1 MFEKEIKFI
10 GDFCLNQVKYLGS
23 HFTFQKITATE
34 LHPAI
39 VRYISAEL
47 EFMIYSDRRKLLQH
61 SYFDY
66 SGKEISEH
74 FRNINFEIKRTKRIA
89 FDDAKKL
96 ILQAVSFNAN
106 YVVRPNWSLS
116 QLIYNDQ
123 DTVSIDELEMM
134 LNYIYYYE
142 HLKKV
147 LLAYLTKR
155 NIVQISKIEFDLIL
169 KKIDQ
174 ELVKSNA
181 EQLIQN
187 ALASIGDFFNIGG
200 VERNLVSPVAVEIF
214 LKEKSLFTH
223 LLKLRKA
230 ISDPTKRKYTIEA
243 IKRSIYSDDVIDVKE
258 EKEPGVEIDEESLG
272 ELANKHAQNL
282 DKAGVEDI
290 INLEEEEALLA
301 LYEEELK
308 ENSSTED
315 GNIIPDADEKEIVGE
330 ESDTE
335 LAGEDI
341 EEPEVKTPEKEIVTE
356 MIKEYFDGDLP
367 EDKIQKTE
375 QEKVEAK
382 GGDDS
387 AELVKEKKVSSLED
401 ELLEVFEDLDEE
413 ETNKGK
419 LETSAPQSE
428 VQKVTN
434 RESNIEEKKF
444 ETEERI
450 EIEEES
456 ILTDEDSI
464 IKNIEEAISTEEEA
478 ARDEKV
484 AQDEKEFEEDESGE
498 QTEERKIIRK
508 KDLFSYLGKKETR
521 KILSH
526 IFLKDEEDFTNTVE
540 KIMECG
546 SYKEASDILRSVF
559 NSYKVSPYAKDGVNF
574 TNAVSNYFRQA

>member
-23 HFTFQKITATE
+23 NFTFQKITATE

-66 SGKEISEH
+66 SGKDISEH
-74 FRNINFEIKRTKRIA
+74 FRKINFEIKKTKRIA

-155 NIVQISKIEFDLIL
+155 NIVQISKTEFDLIL

-187 ALASIGDFFNIGG
+187 ALASIGDYFNIGG

-223 LLKLRKA
+223 LLKLRKG
-230 ISDPTKRKYTIEA
+230 ISDPSKRKYTIEA
-243 IKRSIYSDDVIDVKE
+243 IKRSIYAEDVIEDKE
-258 EKEPGVEIDEESLG
+258 EKEPEVEKDEENLG
-272 ELANKHAQNL
+272 ELADKYAQNL

-290 INLEEEEALLA
+290 INLDEEEALLA

-308 ENSSTED
+308 ESPSKEN
-315 GNIIPDADEKEIVGE
+315 NNFIADDNEKEIIGE
-330 ESDTE
+330 ESETE
-335 LAGEDI
+335 IGDENI
-341 EEPEVKTPEKEIVTE
+341 EEPDIKSPEKEIVTE
-356 MIKEYFDGDLP
+356 MMEDYFNGDLP
-367 EDKIQKTE
+367 EDESQNKS
-375 QEKVEAK
+375 QEKVESK
-382 GGDDS
+382 GDES
-387 AELVKEKKVSSLED
+387 AEFVKERKVSSLED
-401 ELLEVFEDLDEE
+401 ELLEVFEDLDKEDIA
-413 ETNKGK
+413 NKKVDASPSESEVEKEIK
-419 LETSAPQSE
+419 LESD
-428 VQKVTN
+428 
-434 RESNIEEKKF
+434 IEEKSF
-444 ETEERI
+444 ETDEQI

-456 ILTDEDSI
+456 TLTDEDSI
-464 IKNIEEAISTEEEA
+464 IKNIEEATSTEEEA
-478 ARDEKV
+478 S
-484 AQDEKEFEEDESGE
+484 QDEKEFDEVESSE
-498 QTEERKIIRK
+498 QTGEEKIIRK
-508 KDLFSYLGKKETR
+508 KDLFGYLSKKETR

-559 NSYKVSPYAKDGVNF
+559 SSYKVSPYAKDAVNF

>member
-23 HFTFQKITATE
+23 NFTFQKITATE

-155 NIVQISKIEFDLIL
+155 NIVQISKTEFDLIL

-230 ISDPTKRKYTIEA
+230 ISDPSKRKYTIEA
-243 IKRSIYSDDVIDVKE
+243 IKRSIYSEDMIDVKE
-258 EKEPGVEIDEESLG
+258 EKEPEVEMDEESLG

-290 INLEEEEALLA
+290 IDLEEEEALLA

-308 ENSSTED
+308 ENSSVED
-315 GNIIPDADEKEIVGE
+315 SNFISDDNEKEIVGE

-335 LAGEDI
+335 QADKDI
-341 EEPEVKTPEKEIVTE
+341 EEPEVKSPEKEIVTE

-367 EDKIQKTE
+367 EDKIKETE
-375 QEKVEAK
+375 QEKVKKNGENE
-382 GGDDS
+382 S
-387 AELVKEKKVSSLED
+387 AELVKERKESSLED

-413 ETNKGK
+413 ETNNKK
-419 LETSAPQSE
+419 SETSATESE
-428 VQKVTN
+428 VQKGVN
-434 RESNIEEKKF
+434 WESNIEEKKF

-464 IKNIEEAISTEEEA
+464 IKNIEEAVSTEE
-478 ARDEKV
+478 DTQYEKDF
-484 AQDEKEFEEDESGE
+484 QEDESEE
-498 QTEERKIIRK
+498 QTEERRIIRK
-508 KDLFSYLGKKETR
+508 KDLFGYLGKKETR

-546 SYKEASDILRSVF
+546 SYKEASDILKSVF
-559 NSYKVSPYAKDGVNF
+559 NSYKVSPFAKDAVNF

>member
-23 HFTFQKITATE
+23 NFTFQKITATE

-66 SGKEISEH
+66 SGKDISEH
-74 FRNINFEIKRTKRIA
+74 FRKINHEIKKTKRIA

-106 YVVRPNWSLS
+106 YVVKPNWSLS

-155 NIVQISKIEFDLIL
+155 NIVQISKTEFDLIL

-223 LLKLRKA
+223 LLKLRKG
-230 ISDPTKRKYTIEA
+230 ISDPSKRKYTIEA
-243 IKRSIYSDDVIDVKE
+243 IKRSIYTEDVIEDKDEKDPEVEKGE
-258 EKEPGVEIDEESLG
+258 ENLG
-272 ELANKHAQNL
+272 ELADEHAQNL
-282 DKAGVEDI
+282 DKAGVEEI

-308 ENSSTED
+308 ENTSKENS
-315 GNIIPDADEKEIVGE
+315 NSIADDNEREIVDE
-330 ESDTE
+330 ESETE
-335 LAGEDI
+335 LADENI
-341 EEPEVKTPEKEIVTE
+341 EEPEEKSPEKEIVTE
-356 MIKEYFDGDLP
+356 MIKEYFNGDLP
-367 EDKIQKTE
+367 EDEVQKTN

-382 GGDDS
+382 GDES
-387 AELVKEKKVSSLED
+387 AEFVKERKVSSLED
-401 ELLEVFEDLDEE
+401 ELLEVFEDLDKEDT
-413 ETNKGK
+413 TNQKVDASPPESEVEKEIK
-419 LETSAPQSE
+419 LESD
-428 VQKVTN
+428 
-434 RESNIEEKKF
+434 IEEKSF
-444 ETEERI
+444 EIDEQI

-456 ILTDEDSI
+456 TLTDEDSI
-464 IKNIEEAISTEEEA
+464 IKNIEEATSTEEA
-478 ARDEKV
+478 AS
-484 AQDEKEFEEDESGE
+484 QDERKFEEVESGE
-498 QTEERKIIRK
+498 QTEEEKIIRK
-508 KDLFSYLGKKETR
+508 KDLFSYLSKKETR

-526 IFLKDEEDFTNTVE
+526 IFLTDEEDFTNTVE

-546 SYKEASDILRSVF
+546 SYKEASDILKSVF
-559 NSYKVSPYAKDGVNF
+559 SSYKVSPYAKDAVNF

>member
-66 SGKEISEH
+66 SGKDISEH
-74 FRNINFEIKRTKRIA
+74 FRKINTEIKKTKRIA

-123 DTVSIDELEMM
+123 DTVSIDEIEMM

-155 NIVQISKIEFDLIL
+155 NIVQISKTEFDLIL

-223 LLKLRKA
+223 LLKLRKT
-230 ISDPTKRKYTIEA
+230 ISDPSKRKYTIEA
-243 IKRSIYSDDVIDVKE
+243 IKRSIYSEDVIEDKE
-258 EKEPGVEIDEESLG
+258 EKEPEVEKDEENLG
-272 ELANKHAQNL
+272 ELADKHAQNL
-282 DKAGVEDI
+282 DKAGVEDV

-308 ENSSTED
+308 ETSSEED
-315 GNIIPDADEKEIVGE
+315 SNFISDDNEKVIVDEESEAEVADEN
-330 ESDTE
+330 
-335 LAGEDI
+335 I
-341 EEPEVKTPEKEIVTE
+341 EEPEAKSPEKEIVTE
-356 MIKEYFDGDLP
+356 MIKEYFNGDLP
-367 EDKIQKTE
+367 EDEIQKTN

-382 GGDDS
+382 GKDEP
-387 AELVKEKKVSSLED
+387 AELTKTRKVSSLED
-401 ELLEVFEDLDEE
+401 ELLEVFEDLDKEETTNQKADTSDLESIVEE
-413 ETNKGK
+413 EVN
-419 LETSAPQSE
+419 Q
-428 VQKVTN
+428 
-434 RESNIEEKKF
+434 ESNIEVKNF

-456 ILTDEDSI
+456 NLTDEDSI
-464 IKNIEEAISTEEEA
+464 IKNIEEATSTEEEA
-478 ARDEKV
+478 I
-484 AQDEKEFEEDESGE
+484 QDEKEFEEDESDE
-498 QTEERKIIRK
+498 QTEEEKITRK
-508 KDLFSYLGKKETR
+508 KDLFSYLSKKDTR

-559 NSYKVSPYAKDGVNF
+559 NSYKVSPFAKDAVNF